1 MRQLKPQYNPQ
12 AKTDLKHLY
21 TLLILLLT
29 VAAPGQ
35 TPTTPDAPP
44 QTGVAQ
50 NAPLNPALPT
60 LFIVG
65 DSTARNQADLGW
77 GDHFAH
83 YFDTTKINIA
93 NRARAGRSSRSYY
106 NEGLWANVLAE
117 MKPGDHV
124 LIQMGHNDGGGDPA
138 TDAKARSSVKGIGD
152 ETVQY
157 PLPKPFTTG
166 PLAGQTTE
174 TVHSYGWYLRKY
186 IADTRAKKATP
197 ILLTPTIRNIWAN
210 DADGN
215 LRIERDMGYR
225 DYEYQIAASE
235 SVPVVD
241 MATIEADS
249 LEALGPEQTAA
260 LFPIDHTHTSPQGA
274 ELAAESVVTALRNA
288 NSPLTS
294 YLKPD

>member
-1 MRQLKPQYNPQ
+1 MSFRLPRLNSLYKLFCAASLFIATSFAQ
-12 AKTDLKHLY
+12 AP
-21 TLLILLLT
+21 
-29 VAAPGQ
+29 A
-35 TPTTPDAPP
+35 TPDAPP
-44 QTGVAQ
+44 QTNVSQ
-50 NAPLNPALPT
+50 TSTLNPALPT

-117 MKPGDHV
+117 MKPGDFV
-124 LIQMGHNDGGGDPA
+124 LIQMGHNDSGGDPA

-152 ETVQY
+152 ETVEY
-157 PLPKPFTTG
+157 SLPKPFTTG

-186 IADTRAKKATP
+186 IVDTRAKRATP
-197 ILLTPTIRNIWAN
+197 ILLTVTIRNIWIN

-215 LRIERDMGYR
+215 LHIERDMGSR
-225 DYEYQIAASE
+225 DYEYQVAAAE
-235 SVPVVD
+235 QIPIID
-241 MATIEADS
+241 MATVEADR
-249 LEALGPEQTAA
+249 LDALGPEETAL
-260 LFPIDHTHTSPQGA
+260 LFPIDHTHTSAEGA
-274 ELAAESVVTALRNA
+274 ERNAESVVIALRNA
-288 NSPLTS
+288 NSPLVS
-294 YLKPD
+294 YLKP

>member
-1 MRQLKPQYNPQ
+1 LAQNPTAQ
-12 AKTDLKHLY
+12 KTL
-21 TLLILLLT
+21 
-29 VAAPGQ
+29 
-35 TPTTPDAPP
+35 DAPP
-44 QTGVAQ
+44 QTPAQTSVAQ

-117 MKPGDHV
+117 MKSGDFV

-138 TDAKARSSVKGIGD
+138 NDAKARSSVKGTGD
-152 ETVQY
+152 DTAEY
-157 PLPKPFTTG
+157 LIPKPFTTG
-166 PLAGQTTE
+166 PLAGQTKE

-186 IADTRAKKATP
+186 INDTRAKKATP
-197 ILLTPTIRNIWAN
+197 ILLTVTIRNIWVN

-235 SVPVVD
+235 NVPVVD
-241 MATIEADS
+241 MATVEADR
-249 LEALGPEQTAA
+249 LDALGPEKTAL
-260 LFPIDHTHTSPQGA
+260 LFPIDHTHTSAEGA
-274 ELAAESVVTALRNA
+274 ERNAESVVIALRNA
-288 NSPLTS
+288 NSPLTA
-294 YLKPD
+294 YLKPN